1 MTSKSPKPP
10 QQRHIFWLVDED
22 VASARRILSVLGQV
36 STDSSPPGPAAESGE
51 DSRRAAGLEQAQLLL
66 SLRRRRIELLGS
78 PFSFEPPFIML
89 AALFAIEGREPQVN
103 ITRLTQLTMITMST
117 ALRWLTVLERK
128 GLIERGSI
136 ESDERL
142 VTLSLTSEGREA
154 MANIFSGLD
163 SD

>member
-1 MTSKSPKPP
+1 
-10 QQRHIFWLVDED
+10 
-22 VASARRILSVLGQV
+22 
-36 STDSSPPGPAAESGE
+36 
-51 DSRRAAGLEQAQLLL
+51 
-66 SLRRRRIELLGS
+66 
-78 PFSFEPPFIML
+78 ML